1 MTLAKDALHF
11 LPLGGSGE
19 IGMNL
24 NLYGHGG
31 KWLMVDLGIT
41 FAEESLPGIDLI
53 LPDPTFIR
61 ERRDDLVGLV
71 LTHAHEDH
79 LGAVPYLWT
88 QLECPIYATRFTAAV
103 LRGKLQEHGLIQ
115 RVPLHEVEVSNPFD
129 VGPFN
134 VELINVTHS
143 IPEASILVLRT
154 GAGTVVHTGDWKLD
168 PTPLLGPA
176 SNVEALGQ
184 LGETGVDALI
194 CDSTNALDE
203 GHSGSEAEVRASLTK
218 LFGKLNNRIAVT
230 CFASNVARIETIA
243 AAAQANGR
251 ETALVGRS
259 LWRINEAART
269 TGYLKDTPDFLSEYE
284 VNLLPRDRV
293 VLICTGSQGE
303 PRSALARMA
312 AQDHPQVSLDRGD
325 TVIFSSRM
333 IPGNEKAIGQV
344 QNQLARHGLKVITDE
359 DEFVHVSGHPARD
372 ELVRMYQWLRPKL
385 SIPVHGERRH
395 QQAHAELAESCQVPK
410 VIIPENGTV
419 IRLTGSQ
426 PQPVDEVP
434 VGRLVVDGKRIIP
447 LADGAIRNRQRI
459 VNNGA
464 VVVTLVL
471 TGRGE
476 LAGAPQVSALGLFD
490 HDADRDEVLDVV
502 DAVREAVGSLPRQ
515 LRQEDDEAVRQAV
528 RTATRRSFKLS
539 HGKRPL
545 TEIHL
550 LRV

>member
-24 NLYGHGG
+24 NLYGLDG

-53 LPDPTFIR
+53 LPDPSFIR
-61 ERRDDLVGLV
+61 ERRNDLLGLV

-79 LGAVPYLWT
+79 LGAVPYLWS

-103 LRGKLQEHGLIQ
+103 LRSKLQENGLVE
-115 RVPLHEVEVSNPFD
+115 RVKVHEVEACTPFEL
-129 VGPFN
+129 GPFS

-143 IPEASILVLRT
+143 IPESSILALRT
-154 GAGTVVHTGDWKLD
+154 RAGTVVHTGDWKLD

-176 SNVEALGQ
+176 SNTEALSQ
-184 LGETGVDALI
+184 LGQQGVDALI
-194 CDSTNALDE
+194 CDSTNALE
-203 GHSGSEAEVRASLTK
+203 QGHSGSEAEVRESLTR
-218 LFGKLNNRIAVT
+218 LFGRLQNRIAVT
-230 CFASNVARIETIA
+230 CFASNVARIESVA
-243 AAAQANGR
+243 AAARANGR

-284 VNLLPRDRV
+284 VALLPRDKV
-293 VLICTGSQGE
+293 VLVCTGSQGE

-312 AQDHPQVSLDRGD
+312 AQDHPQVSLERGD
-325 TVIFSSRM
+325 AVIFSSRM
-333 IPGNEKAIGQV
+333 IPGNEKAIGHV
-344 QNQLARHGLKVITDE
+344 QNQLVRHGMKVITDE

-395 QQAHAELAESCQVPK
+395 QEAHAELAESCQVPQ
-410 VIIPENGTV
+410 VIIPENGSL
-419 IRLTGSQ
+419 IRLTGGR
-426 PQPVDEVP
+426 PAVVDEVP

-447 LADGAIRNRQRI
+447 LDDGAIRNRQRI
-459 VNNGA
+459 VTNGA
-464 VVVTLVL
+464 VVVTLAV
-471 TGRGE
+471 TGRGD

-490 HDADRDEVLDVV
+490 RDNDRNALLDLV

-515 LRQEDDEAVRQAV
+515 LRQDDDEAIRQAV
-528 RTATRRSFKLS
+528 RTVTRRSFKLS
-539 HGKRPL
+539 HGKRPV
-545 TEIHL
+545 TEVHL
-550 LRV
+550 VRV